1 MSLSNTAS
9 KQSAKWVP
17 ASPAQQQVR
26 AKAQQSKKVAV
37 KVQSKKSKHRKPRHR
52 PMSKAARK
60 FFRRAQLPRQQR
72 VLKKPRIISRV
83 QRFSKRPDGTRG
95 FAFRRTK
102 PIAKPI
108 TVITQDHLPIVQ
120 EPPTPVI
127 QRDDVAPVVQS
138 EKPVVH
144 LEDNQLFI
152 EEDNGAV
159 TSLSIAASPLIEQLL
174 EVDEPVGFELDHYE
188 SDSEASQDE
197 AEDEAPVTSRK
208 VPEVPKASPWK
219 LAWWLVL
226 FAFVALLLLVSTSA
240 LKINS
245 VATSVVGLAVV
256 IGLAYSVV
264 CYGFP
269 VPANPKLDEEIPV
282 HHLLPS

>member
-83 QRFSKRPDGTRG
+83 QRFSKRPDGTSG
-95 FAFRRTK
+95 FTFRRTK
-102 PIAKPI
+102 PTAKPI
-108 TVITQDHLPIVQ
+108 SVITQDDLPIVQ

-127 QRDDVAPVVQS
+127 QHDVAPVVQS

-159 TSLSIAASPLIEQLL
+159 TSLSIATSPLIEQLL

-197 AEDEAPVTSRK
+197 ADEEAPVTPRN
-208 VPEVPKASPWK
+208 VPEVSKASPWK
-219 LAWWLVL
+219 LAWWLVV
-226 FAFVALLLLVSTSA
+226 FAFVALLLVSTSA
-240 LKINS
+240 LKMNS
-245 VATSVVGLAVV
+245 MATSVVGLAVI

-264 CYGFP
+264 SYGFP
-269 VPANPKLDEEIPV
+269 VPANPKLDQEIPV

>member
-1 MSLSNTAS
+1 MSLSSTAS

-17 ASPAQQQVR
+17 VSPAQQQVR

-37 KVQSKKSKHRKPRHR
+37 KVQSKKSKHRKPKHR

-83 QRFSKRPDGTRG
+83 QRFSKRPDGTSG
-95 FAFRRTK
+95 FTFQRSKPTEK
-102 PIAKPI
+102 PIF
-108 TVITQDHLPIVQ
+108 VITQDDLPIVQ
-120 EPPTPVI
+120 KKTKPVI
-127 QRDDVAPVVQS
+127 QHDIAPVIQS
-138 EKPVVH
+138 ETPVVH

-197 AEDEAPVTSRK
+197 ADEEAPVPRK
-208 VPEVPKASPWK
+208 VLEVSKASPWK
-219 LAWWLVL
+219 LAWWLVV
-226 FAFVALLLLVSTSA
+226 FAFVALLLVSTSA

-245 VATSVVGLAVV
+245 MATSVVGLAVV
-256 IGLAYSVV
+256 VGLAYSVFS
-264 CYGFP
+264 YGFP